1 MTARLSD
8 QETVPKDLIS
18 ATEDL
23 YREAAGE
30 LAQAIRNIRQ
40 GRLGDV
46 KATAQAVR
54 DLKVAFQLAM
64 DERTRVEKLRK
75 EDSGA
80 GNGRAFD
87 FDAAR
92 VEIGRRL
99 ARLRDAG
106 SG

>member
-8 QETVPKDLIS
+8 EAPVPRDLIS

-40 GRLGDV
+40 GRLDEV

-75 EDSGA
+75 DDSGA
-80 GNGRAFD
+80 GTGHA

-99 ARLRDAG
+99 ARLRDAADG
-106 SG
+106 

>member
-1 MTARLSD
+1 MTARLS
-8 QETVPKDLIS
+8 EEGSVPRDPIS

-40 GRLGDV
+40 GRLDEV

-75 EDSGA
+75 DDNGA
-80 GNGRAFD
+80 VNGHAFD

-99 ARLRDAG
+99 ARLRDAADG
-106 SG
+106 

>member
-8 QETVPKDLIS
+8 EAPVPRDLIS
-18 ATEDL
+18 ATEEL

-40 GRLGDV
+40 GRLDEV

-75 EDSGA
+75 EDGTA
-80 GNGRAFD
+80 GTGHAFD

-99 ARLRDAG
+99 ARLRDAADG
-106 SG
+106 